1 MQMQLNMKELKFDQY
16 RVSRA
21 KEETVSLGLPSVQNK
36 FDVTKV
42 HQVCSTFF
50 DLNYKIF
57 NISTFNKETFC
68 KLPQLEPKHIVFQ

>member
-1 MQMQLNMKELKFDQY
+1 MQMQLNMKELKFEQY

-50 DLNYKIF
+50 DLNYTLKKTIEEL
-57 NISTFNKETFC
+57 S
-68 KLPQLEPKHIVFQ
+68 QLQEYKVIK

>member
-1 MQMQLNMKELKFDQY
+1 MQLNMKELKFEQY

-21 KEETVSLGLPSVQNK
+21 KEETMSLGLPSVQNK

-50 DLNYKIF
+50 YLNYKIF
-57 NISTFNKETFC
+57 QHSIR
-68 KLPQLEPKHIVFQ
+68 KLFGKLEPKHIIFQ